1 MDLWYWANRQRRV
14 DRRQFIT
21 GLGLLT
27 GGLALGACG
36 GGSKGES
43 VRQVP
48 ASTGTAA
55 KAIQPGGTLRVALPN
70 EPEYQSLDLN
80 KTVGTWTHL
89 IGLTIFDTLLIKDRE
104 TQTKIL
110 PNLAVSYEVNP
121 DLTEFTFKLRQG
133 VKFHDGADFTAEA
146 VRYMMMRA
154 TDPKNSAAL
163 AYSYTGPSY
172 KTTEVIDP
180 YTVKLV
186 FIKPNP
192 VILSRLTRA
201 YFGIPS
207 PAAVEKMGDDK
218 FSRNPVGSGPF
229 VFKEWVA
236 KDHVTVAKNAAY
248 NWGAEIFD
256 HHDAPYLDAIIFRA
270 IPEPSTRSSAIEAG
284 DVDVIE
290 ETPPQDVA
298 HFLADDRFRAIRS
311 YPQGTAYMIDLNT
324 RKPPTDD
331 PIVRKALNY
340 AINKEE
346 VIKTVFFGLHKPAYS
361 PITHTTFGYDPNLS
375 SMYPYDVVKANQ
387 MLEGAGWIMGS
398 GGVRQKEGRELV
410 FSYISTFKDLG
421 ELLQSQLKRIGARI
435 DITIVPPGTQRADRM
450 IRAIDNMVDTGTQQA
465 GFLNED
471 PDIMRVILSP
481 DYIGKQADPSFIGYR
496 DERLSMVL
504 DQQQQYLNDDRRASL
519 LKEAQ
524 RIIME
529 NALIIPIFDG
539 HKTITAQKNVGGLFI
554 GPVFFYP
561 FFYDAH
567 FAK

>member
-1 MDLWYWANRQRRV
+1 MGRIVWSGRRKRVNRRR
-14 DRRQFIT
+14 FIA
-21 GLGLLT
+21 GVGIVAS
-27 GGLALGACG
+27 GLALGACS
-36 GGSKGES
+36 GSKGTS
-43 VRQVP
+43 SSQT
-48 ASTGTAA
+48 STSAAATA
-55 KAIQPGGTLRVALPN
+55 KAAQPGGTLRVALPN

-104 TQTKIL
+104 TQTKL
-110 PNLAVSYEVNP
+110 FPNLAMSFEANP
-121 DLTEFTFKLRQG
+121 DLTEFTFKLRRG
-133 VKFHDGADFTAEA
+133 VKFHDGTDLTAEA
-146 VRYMMMRA
+146 VQYMMTRV

-186 FIKPNP
+186 FTQPNP

-207 PAAVEKMGDDK
+207 PTAVEKMGDDK

-229 VFKEWVA
+229 FFKEWVA
-236 KDHVTVAKNAAY
+236 KDHVTVTKHAAY
-248 NWGAEIFD
+248 SWGADIFA

-270 IPEPSTRSSAIEAG
+270 IPEPSTRAAALDSG
-284 DVDVIE
+284 DVNVME

-298 HFLADDRFRAIRS
+298 RFLADNRFRGIQS

-331 PIVRKALNY
+331 IVVRKALNH
-340 AINKEE
+340 AINKEA

-361 PITHTTFGYDPNLS
+361 PITHTTFGYDDSLS
-375 SMYPYDVVKANQ
+375 SMYPYDLGKANQ
-387 MLEGAGWIMGS
+387 MLEGAGWTMGPS
-398 GGVRQKEGRELV
+398 GVRQKDGRELV
-410 FSYISTFKDLG
+410 LSYISVFKDLG
-421 ELLQSQLKRIGARI
+421 EYLQSQLKQIGAKLE
-435 DITIVPPGTQRADRM
+435 ITIVPPGTQRTDRM
-450 IRAIDNMVDTGTQQA
+450 IKAIDNMVDTGTQQA

-481 DYIGKQADPSFIGYR
+481 DYIGKQADPSFIGFQN
-496 DERLSMVL
+496 DRLTAIL
-504 DQQQQYLNDDRRASL
+504 NQQQQHLNNDTRAGL
-519 LKEAQ
+519 LKQAQ

-529 NALIIPIFDG
+529 NALIVPIFDG
-539 HKTITAQKNVGGLFI
+539 RKTIVAEKSVEGLFI

-561 FFYDAH
+561 FFYDVY